1 MIKSINYNA
10 NSHKK
15 ETYLPIHNVL
25 KIKKN
30 KKIKYVLNL
39 IGIKNDNKSI

>member
-1 MIKSINYNA
+1 MIKCINYNA

-25 KIKKN
+25 KIKKRN

-39 IGIKNDNKSI
+39 IGI